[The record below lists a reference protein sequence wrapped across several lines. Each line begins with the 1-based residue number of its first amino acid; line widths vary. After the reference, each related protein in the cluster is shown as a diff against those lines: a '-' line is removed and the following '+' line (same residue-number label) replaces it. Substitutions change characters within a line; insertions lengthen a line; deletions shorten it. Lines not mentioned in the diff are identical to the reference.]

1 MFFLNLRKDLSI
13 VNNSRLLYNLS
24 VSSYLDQI
32 NIMKARNYVNSLL
45 KVDNSIINTV
55 SEKADVTYVNNTI
68 SNVAI
73 NPSVISSTI
82 NSYLEQAINTIN
94 TEKENA
100 IAEISIYS
108 YQGATGNTPSPPSSY
123 LISNTINTTMNSA
136 LLQINNN
143 KQTALNEI
151 TNKKTVSLNEIIYE
165 KNMALFEIN
174 SLSQNVANQISGL
187 NNSVKQDLLKKIDYL
202 FEMFYRSNS
211 EIIMELYPL

>member
-1 MFFLNLRKDLSI
+1 MR
-13 VNNSRLLYNLS
+13 
-24 VSSYLDQI
+24 
-32 NIMKARNYVNSLL
+32 ARNYVNSLL
-45 KVDNSIINTV
+45 TVDKSIITTV
-55 SEKADVTYVNNTI
+55 SEKADVAYVNNTV
-68 SNVAI
+68 SNVAV

-82 NSYLEQAINTIN
+82 NTYLEQAINTIN

-108 YQGATGNTPSPPSSY
+108 YHGATGNTPSP
-123 LISNTINTTMNSA
+123 LINTTINTTLNSA
-136 LLQINNN
+136 LLQINNK
-143 KQTALNEI
+143 KQSALEEI
-151 TNKKTVSLNEIIYE
+151 TNKKAVSLEEINYE

-187 NNSVKQDLLKKIDYL
+187 NNSVKQQLLKKIDYL